1 MTAGE
6 TIMTGPQNITLSAIE
21 DTRAALGD
29 LIVET
34 PVHPWR
40 GEEIAAAAGADTEV
54 FLKLELFQYTGTFK
68 PRGAFNVMRHL
79 SQDALQRGVTAIS
92 AGNHAVAVAYCAMK
106 RGVPAKVVMV
116 KTANPFRV
124 AKARGYGAEVIMAND
139 AKAGFDM
146 VHRFEEEEGLTFIHP
161 FEGINT
167 SLGTATLGLEL
178 ARQAPQLDA
187 AIVPIGGGGLASGF
201 ATALKLA
208 QPRCAV
214 YGVEPEGAPTLTRA
228 LAAGEPVMLDGMA
241 TIADSLAAPFTGATT
256 FSLCRAH
263 LDEVVLVDDAALRR
277 AQALAF
283 REMKLAL
290 EPAGAA
296 ATAALTGP
304 LKDRL
309 QGKRVGV
316 LVCGSNIDI
325 ATFATQVSEAG

>member
-1 MTAGE
+1 MTE
-6 TIMTGPQNITLSAIE
+6 TPDIALADIE
-21 DTRAALGD
+21 ETRSGLGD
-29 LIVET
+29 LVLET
-34 PVHPWR
+34 AVHQWR
-40 GEEIAAAAGADTEV
+40 GEEIAAVAGADTQV

-79 SQDALQRGVTAIS
+79 PDEALKRGVTAIS

-124 AKARGYGAEVIMAND
+124 AKARGYGAEVIMADD
-139 AKAGFDM
+139 ARLGFDM

-161 FEGINT
+161 FEGIHT
-167 SLGTATLGLEL
+167 SLGTATVGLEL
-178 ARQAPQLDA
+178 ARQVPDLDA

-208 QPRCAV
+208 RPGCAV

-228 LAAGEPVMLDGMA
+228 LAAGEPVTLDA
-241 TIADSLAAPFTGATT
+241 LSTIADSLAAPFTGATT
-256 FSLCRAH
+256 FALCKAH
-263 LDEVVLVDDAALRR
+263 LDEVVLIDDAALRS

-304 LKDRL
+304 LRDRL

-325 ATFATQVSEAG
+325 ATFASQVSEAG